1 MVYAE
6 DIQICKKNLIEWH
19 TNSLYEDEKIVSEI
33 IQLTDNGSYIDQSV
47 KELYL
52 NILLPC
58 DTIEHW
64 VVSQLPDGSWPDIN
78 YEDRSASL
86 WLPSFHVIRLFHL
99 AKSYCAVKS
108 GLYRHDKVLKVFLSG
123 LNYWCNYDNCS
134 TNWWFT
140 DIGINKILGPALLM
154 MEDHLP
160 EDLRSKAL
168 EQLSRS
174 RIGKTGQNKVW

>member
-86 WLPSFHVIRLFHL
+86 WLPSFHVI
-99 AKSYCAVKS
+99 
-108 GLYRHDKVLKVFLSG
+108 VF
-123 LNYWCNYDNCS
+123 
-134 TNWWFT
+134 F
-140 DIGINKILGPALLM
+140 I
-154 MEDHLP
+154 
-160 EDLRSKAL
+160 
-168 EQLSRS
+168 
-174 RIGKTGQNKVW
+174 